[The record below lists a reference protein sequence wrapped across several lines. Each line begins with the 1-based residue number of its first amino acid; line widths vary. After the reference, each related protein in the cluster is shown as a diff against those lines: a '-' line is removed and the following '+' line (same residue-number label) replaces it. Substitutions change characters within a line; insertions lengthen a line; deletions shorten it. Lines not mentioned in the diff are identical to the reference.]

1 MKARVTGA
9 TLVLGMVLLVLLTG
23 CGDLSPIAS
32 FTCTPSS
39 GAAPLRVSFDASS
52 SYDPD
57 GSITA
62 YEWNFGDGGTGTGE
76 MTSHTYQT
84 AGTYTALLKVTNNDG
99 VSDSADTSIEATE
112 SPCLHCVKIIQ
123 WHFGLNSR
131 GAPSVT
137 GIARN
142 DCSYPLQYV
151 ELFAHFYD
159 ADDIEIGTYWHII
172 AGVLPSEE
180 WDFEIECPI
189 SAVWPFVDHA
199 SVEVHVCTL
208 ASSLQILPMQCR

>member
-1 MKARVTGA
+1 MRVGDFMKAKLIVA
-9 TLVLGMVLLVLLTG
+9 TVVLGIAVLVLLTG
-23 CGDLSPIAS
+23 CGNLSPIAS
-32 FTCTPSS
+32 FTCTPTS

-62 YEWNFGDGGTGTGE
+62 YEWNFSDGETATGVTI
-76 MTSHTYQT
+76 SHTYQA
-84 AGTYTALLKVTNNDG
+84 AGTYTALLKVTDNDG
-99 VSDSADTSIEATE
+99 ASDSAGTSIEATE
-112 SPCLHCVKIIQ
+112 SLCLRCVKIIQ
-123 WHFGLNSR
+123 WQFGLNSR
-131 GAPSVT
+131 GTPSVT
-137 GIARN
+137 GVARN

-172 AGVLPSEE
+172 AGVLPREE

-208 ASSLQILPMQCR
+208 AK